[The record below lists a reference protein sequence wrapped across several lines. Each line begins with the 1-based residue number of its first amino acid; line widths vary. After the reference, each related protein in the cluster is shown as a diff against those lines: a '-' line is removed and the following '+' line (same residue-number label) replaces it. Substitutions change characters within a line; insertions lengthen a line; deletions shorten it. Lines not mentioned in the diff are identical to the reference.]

1 MALSER
7 SYKILMA
14 IVEEFMNGRDEV
26 GSVSLARKYDLNAS
40 PATIRN
46 EMVKLMNEG
55 YLVKSHISSGRIPTD
70 QAIRLYIRDHVE
82 NILDVIQSI
91 QLNQSL
97 FEARFDKDQLVKRV
111 LRELSVFSKSVAFSA
126 TKNELQFYGLSI
138 LMEQRDFADV
148 ERVKGVVDLL
158 ENEELFFNL
167 LSKYAS
173 DDITV
178 LVGYE
183 IDVNDLYHSAIVFT
197 RVPFWNSEERLVGV
211 LGSKRMDYANVISG
225 LRVIRDTLDRS
236 LRGWI

>member
-1 MALSER
+1 
-7 SYKILMA
+7 MA

-97 FEARFDKDQLVKRV
+97 FEARFDKDQLIKKV
-111 LRELSVFSKSVAFSA
+111 LKELSAFSKSVAFSA
-126 TKNELQFYGLSI
+126 TDKDLQYYGLST
-138 LMEQRDFADV
+138 LMKQKDFADI
-148 ERVKGVVDLL
+148 ERVKGIVDLL
-158 ENEELFFNL
+158 ENEEAFFNF
-167 LSKYAS
+167 LSKYIS
-173 DDITV
+173 EDITV

-183 IDVNDLYHSAIVFT
+183 IDASDLYHSAIVFT
-197 RVPFWNSEERLVGV
+197 KVPFWDSEERLVGV
-211 LGSKRMDYANVISG
+211 LGSKRMDYANVIAG
-225 LRVIRDTLDRS
+225 IRVVRDTLDRS